1 LPASGW
7 KTPEMGVFQQ
17 PGRIPHELPLAAC
30 AAAPDSGAMKENETM
45 IGLLTFGPRGFFM
58 SVAAF
63 LSAFLIAACQT
74 PSVKNADTAL
84 QTDTRIETLTEE
96 KKGLGK
102 SLAKSEASRKEL
114 EERMSDIQLRLLE
127 KDSQIKALEER
138 LKSQQ
143 KVLDDAFLEVVRS
156 KAKLR
161 SVETKA
167 EAASNMA
174 EAEIAVKG
182 LKLDLGAGDQDADVS
197 RAEQLLK
204 MSAEEFKSE
213 NYGGALYLTNQ
224 AKAHIKAGQV
234 RLGAEQGMSP
244 HQGETLFSQPLELK
258 LLQKTSLREGPAS
271 NSKVIG
277 RLEKGTPVLGYSSAS
292 GWIRVG
298 DEEGV
303 KGWVPRSAV
312 GAR

>member
-1 LPASGW
+1 
-7 KTPEMGVFQQ
+7 
-17 PGRIPHELPLAAC
+17 
-30 AAAPDSGAMKENETM
+30 MKENGSM
-45 IGLLTFGPRGFFM
+45 MGLLTFGHRAFFAP
-58 SVAAF
+58 VAAV
-63 LSAFLIAACQT
+63 LSVFLIAACQT
-74 PSVKNADTAL
+74 PPVKSTDTSL
-84 QTDTRIETLTEE
+84 QTKTRIETLTEE
-96 KKGLGK
+96 KQGLER
-102 SLAKSEASRKEL
+102 SLAKSEAGRKDL
-114 EERMSDIQLRLLE
+114 EERMSDVQIRLLE
-127 KDSQIKALEER
+127 KESQIKALEAQ

-161 SVETKA
+161 GVETKA

-182 LKLDLGAGDQDADVS
+182 LRLELGAGDQDADVS

-204 MSAEEFKSE
+204 MSADEFKNE

-234 RLGAEQGMSP
+234 RLGAEQGVSA
-244 HQGETLFSQPLELK
+244 HKGETLFSQPLELK
-258 LLQKTSLREGPAS
+258 LLQRTSLREGPAS

-277 RLEKGTPVLGYSSAS
+277 RLEKGTQLLGYSSAS

-298 DEEGV
+298 NEEGV
-303 KGWVPRSAV
+303 KGWVPRSSV

>member
-1 LPASGW
+1 
-7 KTPEMGVFQQ
+7 
-17 PGRIPHELPLAAC
+17 
-30 AAAPDSGAMKENETM
+30 MKENGTM
-45 IGLLTFGPRGFFM
+45 IGLLTFRPRVFFTP
-58 SVAAF
+58 VAAV
-63 LSAFLIAACQT
+63 LCAFLTAACQT
-74 PSVKNADTAL
+74 SPVKNVDTAL
-84 QTDTRIETLTEE
+84 QADTRVERLIEEN
-96 KKGLGK
+96 KGLEK
-102 SLAKSEASRKEL
+102 SLAKSEASRKDL
-114 EERMSDIQLRLLE
+114 EERLSDIQLRLLE
-127 KDSQIKALEER
+127 KESQIKALEEH

-143 KVLDDAFLEVVRS
+143 NVLDDAFLEVVRS

-182 LKLDLGAGDQDADVS
+182 LRLELGAGDQDADVR

-204 MSAEEFKSE
+204 MSADEFKNE

-234 RLGAEQGMSP
+234 RLGAEQGIST
-244 HQGETLFSQPLELK
+244 HKGETPFSQPLELK
-258 LLQKTSLREGPAS
+258 LLQRTSLRESPAS

-277 RLEKGTPVLGYSSAS
+277 RLEKGTPLLGYSSAS

-298 DEEGV
+298 GEEGV